1 MIQICSKT
9 ACLHGRG
16 YARAGNRGI
25 CWCDSTTARETWSVL
40 QRSTWC
46 LLPQLALF
54 QYVKKYVLVC
64 MILRD
69 FTFLIVFV
77 CSLMLLA
84 IVQEVRVC
92 IACTLP
98 FTCPT
103 QGSLV
108 QIAKFFSFNRA
119 TTPKPGVPRLC
130 ACAALPPRPRV
141 SRILRAKQAKPTS
154 KLREIN
160 EPQLTIQQSIH
171 IQSLS
176 HHSTSVPPINSHHAS
191 SLAAP

>member
-1 MIQICSKT
+1 
-9 ACLHGRG
+9 
-16 YARAGNRGI
+16 
-25 CWCDSTTARETWSVL
+25 
-40 QRSTWC
+40 
-46 LLPQLALF
+46 
-54 QYVKKYVLVC
+54 

-92 IACTLP
+92 TACTLP

-160 EPQLTIQQSIH
+160 EPQLTTQQSIH
-171 IQSLS
+171 NQSLS
-176 HHSTSVPPINSHHAS
+176 HHSTSVPSINSHHAL